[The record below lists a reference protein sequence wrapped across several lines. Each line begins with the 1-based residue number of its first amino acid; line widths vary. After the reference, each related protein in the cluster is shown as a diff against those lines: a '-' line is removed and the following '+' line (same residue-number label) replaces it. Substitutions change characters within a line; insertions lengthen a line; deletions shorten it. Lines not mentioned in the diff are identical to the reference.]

1 MTNSNRRWV
10 IGSAA
15 AMTLVVIG
23 TFATL
28 GLATPDT
35 RWQPLMS
42 MTDNSREIIIAN
54 TAPSADHDRLEQSAI
69 SIERNGLMLVD
80 FNSSTMCGVGGCALL
95 AYRTDTQEQILATYI
110 QQGREDN
117 AIVEMVTNEVFNL
130 PCLLVPSD
138 DVSSVIENDKDMVCY
153 DGAEWKIQP

>member
-1 MTNSNRRWV
+1 
-10 IGSAA
+10 
-15 AMTLVVIG
+15 
-23 TFATL
+23 
-28 GLATPDT
+28 
-35 RWQPLMS
+35 
-42 MTDNSREIIIAN
+42 
-54 TAPSADHDRLEQSAI
+54 
-69 SIERNGLMLVD
+69 MLVD

-117 AIVEMVTNEVFNL
+117 AIVEMVTNEAFNL